1 MTSRPFSWNASA
13 PGGGTS
19 FRGMRAGPVVLI
31 LCAVLLGAAVTRHT
45 GAATTPFVAVD
56 LGTLGG
62 DFSFA
67 YAVNARGEVVG
78 DSFTAG
84 NAADHAFS
92 WTSAGGMID
101 LGTLGGDV
109 SYAYA
114 VNARGDI
121 VGDSTTVT
129 GADHPSPVH
138 AVLWRSSATP
148 HRRASDDDEVEA
160 GPGVERDTR
169 EGDDGGDCHRRG
181 EWRDAERE
189 GE

>member
-1 MTSRPFSWNASA
+1 M
-13 PGGGTS
+13 
-19 FRGMRAGPVVLI
+19 I
-31 LCAVLLGAAVTRHT
+31 
-45 GAATTPFVAVD
+45 D
-56 LGTLGG
+56 LGGRDSST
-62 DFSFA
+62 FA
-67 YAVNARGEVVG
+67 VAVNARGQVVG
-78 DSFTAG
+78 YSAG
-84 NAADHAFS
+84 SAADHAFA
-92 WTSAGGMID
+92 WTPAGGMID

-148 HRRASDDDEVEA
+148 RRRASDDDEVEA

-181 EWRDAERE
+181 EWRDAGRE